1 MRHAISTAALIGAL
15 AFGIGAVS
23 SVHAATKDPDVARLS
38 AQLEQL
44 SADPELGQYALAQQ
58 VLARN
63 AINDLQDAGRSA
75 HDHALFM
82 AEQRVALAQASAK
95 TEADRVRLD
104 QLRQEH
110 DQIMLQASQA
120 DAAAARAELARQRL
134 QYEAAVQQ
142 AQMLQQQGAQATQQA
157 QQAQAEA
164 EQAKKLAAAQARAA
178 TLARKEAR
186 LAEAATKALQ
196 GGGDSGASANSGS
209 GHASGSG
216 SLQLSAASFQSGSD
230 NLSASGQRR
239 VANFGRAHAGQKI
252 IVAPRASSSDRVL
265 TGRRAMAVQQAL
277 ADAGTGPVTVWKVAS
292 AAQGMEVEIRTQK

>member
-1 MRHAISTAALIGAL
+1 MRHAITTAALIGAL
-15 AFGIGAVS
+15 AFGLGAVAPA
-23 SVHAATKDPDVARLS
+23 HAATKDPDVARLS

-63 AINDLQDAGRSA
+63 AINDLQDAGRRA

-95 TEADRVRLD
+95 TEADRARLD

-157 QQAQAEA
+157 EQAQAEA

-196 GGGDSGASANSGS
+196 GGSDGGASASSGS
-209 GHASGSG
+209 GHASG

-230 NLSASGQRR
+230 ALTTSGQRR
-239 VANFGRAHAGQKI
+239 VANFARAHAGQKV
-252 IVAPRASSSDRVL
+252 IVEPRASSSDRVL
-265 TGRRAMAVQQAL
+265 AGRRAMAVRQAL
-277 ADAGTGPVTVWKVAS
+277 AAAGAGQVTVWKVAS

>member
-1 MRHAISTAALIGAL
+1 MRHAIITVALVGTL
-15 AFGIGAVS
+15 AFGLGAVS
-23 SVHAATKDPDVARLS
+23 PVHAATKDPDVARLS

-58 VLARN
+58 ILARN
-63 AINDLQDAGRSA
+63 AINDLQNAGRSG

-95 TEADRVRLD
+95 TEADRAKLD

-164 EQAKKLAAAQARAA
+164 EQARRLAAAQARAA

-196 GGGDSGASANSGS
+196 GGGDSGTSTSG
-209 GHASGSG
+209 GGRAGG
-216 SLQLSAASFQSGSD
+216 SLQLSSASFQSGSD
-230 NLSASGQRR
+230 NLTASGQRR
-239 VANFGRAHAGQKI
+239 VADFGRTHAGQKI
-252 IVAPRASSSDRVL
+252 VVAPRASSSNRVL
-265 TGRRAMAVQQAL
+265 AGRRAMAVQQAL
-277 ADAGTGPVTVWKVAS
+277 AAAGAGQVTVWKVAS
-292 AAQGMEVEIRTQK
+292 ASQGMEVDIRTQK

>member
-1 MRHAISTAALIGAL
+1 MRHAITAAALIGAL
-15 AFGIGAVS
+15 AFGLGAVS
-23 SVHAATKDPDVARLS
+23 TVRAATQDPDVARLS

-63 AINDLQDAGRSA
+63 AINDLQNAGRSG

-95 TEADRVRLD
+95 TEADRAKLD

-142 AQMLQQQGAQATQQA
+142 AQMLQAQGAQATQQA

-164 EQAKKLAAAQARAA
+164 EQAKRLAAAQARAA
-178 TLARKEAR
+178 ALARKEAR

-196 GGGDSGASANSGS
+196 GGGDSGASASAGS
-209 GHASGSG
+209 QASGS
-216 SLQLSAASFQSGSD
+216 LHLSSGSFQSGSSD
-230 NLSASGQRR
+230 LTTSGQRR
-239 VANFGRAHAGQKI
+239 VTDFGRAHAGQKI
-252 IVAPRASSSDRVL
+252 IVEPRASGSDRVL
-265 TGRRAMAVQQAL
+265 AGRRAMAVQQAL
-277 ADAGTGPVTVWKVAS
+277 AAAGAGQVTVWKVAS

>member
-1 MRHAISTAALIGAL
+1 MRHAITTAALIGAL

-95 TEADRVRLD
+95 TEADRARLD

-164 EQAKKLAAAQARAA
+164 EQAKRLAAAQARAA

-196 GGGDSGASANSGS
+196 GGSDSGASASGG
-209 GHASGSG
+209 GHASG
-216 SLQLSAASFQSGSD
+216 SLQLSSASFQSGSD
-230 NLSASGQRR
+230 SLSTSGQRR
-239 VANFGRAHAGQKI
+239 VANFGSAHAGQKI
-252 IVAPRASSSDRVL
+252 IVAPRASGSDRVL
-265 TGRRAMAVQQAL
+265 AGRRAMAVQQAL
-277 ADAGTGPVTVWKVAS
+277 AAAGAGQVTVWKVGS

>member
-1 MRHAISTAALIGAL
+1 MRRAATIAVLIGAF
-15 AFGIGAVS
+15 AFGLGSVS
-23 SVHAATKDPDVARLS
+23 PVQAASKDADVARLS

-44 SADPELGQYALAQQ
+44 SADPELGQYAIAQQ
-58 VLARN
+58 MLARN
-63 AINDLQDAGRSA
+63 AITDLQNAGRSEQ
-75 HDHALFM
+75 DHALFM

-95 TEADRVRLD
+95 ADADRAKLD

-142 AQMLQQQGAQATQQA
+142 AQMLQEQGAQATQQA

-178 TLARKEAR
+178 SLARKEAR

-196 GGGDSGASANSGS
+196 GSGDSGGASVASS
-209 GHASGSG
+209 HAGG
-216 SLQLSAASFQSGSD
+216 RLHLSSASFQSGSD
-230 NLSASGQRR
+230 NLTASGRR
-239 VANFGRAHAGQKI
+239 RIGDFARAHASQR
-252 IVAPRASSSDRVL
+252 IVVEPRASNNERVL
-265 TGRRAMAVQQAL
+265 AGRRAVSVRAAL
-277 ADAGTGPVTVWKVAS
+277 EAAGATTVSIRSVRAAGKGAD
-292 AAQGMEVEIRTQK
+292 VEIRAEK